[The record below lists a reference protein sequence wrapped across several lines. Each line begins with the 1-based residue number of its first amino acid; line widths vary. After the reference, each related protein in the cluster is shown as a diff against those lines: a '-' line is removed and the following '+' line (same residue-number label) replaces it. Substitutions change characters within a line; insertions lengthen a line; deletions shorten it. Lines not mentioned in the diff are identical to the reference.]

1 LSRAELSG
9 IAALFKACQHFAG
22 GELRLAL
29 ALMVLGAVE
38 EGFGLLMI
46 VPLAAAILDEATAA
60 LDPERE
66 TQLIEQLK
74 AIKPRSAALVVA
86 HRDST
91 LRHCDSIVAIQHGIY
106 PPVETLSPA
115 E

>member
-1 LSRAELSG
+1 
-9 IAALFKACQHFAG
+9 
-22 GELRLAL
+22 
-29 ALMVLGAVE
+29 
-38 EGFGLLMI
+38 
-46 VPLAAAILDEATAA
+46 